1 VCLAAGRS
9 RRRTARLRSFRA
21 ACCRAGLAL
30 GGLAGCRG
38 GAPPER
44 QPVPVRVQVAQHSRG
59 TGELRYSAAI
69 HPDAQVDLAFKVN
82 GYIDSILQVR
92 GADGRMRHVQDGDLV
107 RRGTVLAHVRDTE
120 YRDRLAEA
128 QAAWT
133 QAKADYERAARMYE
147 NSTIS
152 KAEYDAAFA
161 NAQASQARQNQAAV
175 TLGDCSLGAPM
186 DGTVLRRSGEIGALV
201 APANPVF
208 VLADTRAVKVV
219 FGVPDVA
226 LAAIHMGDTLSVET
240 EALPGRVLR
249 GRVTRIA
256 PSADPNNRVF
266 EAECTIPN
274 ADGQLKIGMIAALH
288 LGAEAARA
296 AVTLVPLKAI
306 VRSRDDPQGYAVYV
320 VETAGAKQVS
330 RMRPVQLGDVVGNAI
345 VVTQGLQ
352 GGEQV
357 IVTGATLVADE
368 QEVRV
373 VP

>member
-1 VCLAAGRS
+1 
-9 RRRTARLRSFRA
+9 
-21 ACCRAGLAL
+21 
-30 GGLAGCRG
+30 
-38 GAPPER
+38 
-44 QPVPVRVQVAQHSRG
+44 
-59 TGELRYSAAI
+59 
-69 HPDAQVDLAFKVN
+69 
-82 GYIDSILQVR
+82 
-92 GADGRMRHVQDGDLV
+92 
-107 RRGTVLAHVRDTE
+107 
-120 YRDRLAEA
+120 
-128 QAAWT
+128 
-133 QAKADYERAARMYE
+133 
-147 NSTIS
+147 
-152 KAEYDAAFA
+152 
-161 NAQASQARQNQAAV
+161 
-175 TLGDCSLGAPM
+175 
-186 DGTVLRRSGEIGALV
+186 
-201 APANPVF
+201 
-208 VLADTRAVKVV
+208 
-219 FGVPDVA
+219 
-226 LAAIHMGDTLSVET
+226 LSVET
-240 EALPGRVLR
+240 EALPGRILR

-256 PSADPNNRVF
+256 PSADPNSRVF